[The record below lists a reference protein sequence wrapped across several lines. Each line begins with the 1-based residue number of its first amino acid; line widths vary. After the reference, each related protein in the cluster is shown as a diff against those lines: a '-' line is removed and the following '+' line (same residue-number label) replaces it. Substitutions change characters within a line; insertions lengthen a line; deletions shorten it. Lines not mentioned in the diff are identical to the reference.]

1 MNASDDNIRISK
13 HLGLSKKILQ
23 LIQASSNGFLLS
35 KLDYKIHN
43 TNSLNHDLN
52 KSPMERVNI
61 ALTKFG
67 RMSSSEIVTPAKVA
81 DQMVALLPES
91 LSNSDGLVLDIASKQ
106 AEFTVALMRRYGDQI
121 GQRTYAIC
129 TSMLAYEFTRKV
141 YSLLSLPTDHIFN
154 SFTSYDLIKSDN
166 QKLTTLLKDMNFTA
180 IIGNPPYQDMGGS
193 GGTNDA
199 PIYQEFCMFASGIK
213 PNYITLVIPSR
224 WFAAG
229 RENLLG
235 NFRSMMLNS
244 RRISKL
250 TSFNN
255 SRELFSNV
263 EIKGGICYYLEESS
277 YDGDCFYTL
286 NNGQSVQS
294 DTLALNTFE
303 VLIREPQVAKIVAK
317 ILSATRDSPKV
328 DSIISADTPFG
339 IPTNPTD
346 NKKNIIEIVDQKDD
360 QHPIQLHYLTRL
372 KRSIGYISK
381 DVVSK
386 NTEDI
391 SKYKVYVPGAGG
403 SGNDSKILGD
413 PIVAMPGSICS
424 QTYLYSA
431 FESYDEANAF
441 ALYLRTKFLRFLV
454 ASIKITQHALSGVYR
469 YVPMQDFTANSDID
483 WSRSVAEIDQQLYE
497 KYHLNDKEIQFIESM
512 IQPM

>member
-1 MNASDDNIRISK
+1 
-13 HLGLSKKILQ
+13 
-23 LIQASSNGFLLS
+23 
-35 KLDYKIHN
+35 
-43 TNSLNHDLN
+43 
-52 KSPMERVNI
+52 
-61 ALTKFG
+61 
-67 RMSSSEIVTPAKVA
+67 
-81 DQMVALLPES
+81 
-91 LSNSDGLVLDIASKQ
+91 
-106 AEFTVALMRRYGDQI
+106 
-121 GQRTYAIC
+121 
-129 TSMLAYEFTRKV
+129 MLAYEFTRKV

-317 ILSATRDSPKV
+317 ILSASKDSPKV

-372 KRSIGYISK
+372 KRSIGYISG
-381 DVVSK
+381 SFITK
-386 NTEDI
+386 NTADI
-391 SKYKVYVPGAGG
+391 NKYKVFIPKAGG
-403 SGNDSKILGD
+403 SGNDAKILGD
-413 PIVAMPGSICS
+413 PITAPQGSVCS
-424 QTYLYSA
+424 QTYLYAA
-431 FESYDEANAF
+431 FESYEEAEAF
-441 ALYLRTKFLRFLV
+441 SKYIRTRFLRFNV
-454 ASIKITQHALSGVYR
+454 ASKKITQDALSGVYR
-469 YVPMQDFTANSDID
+469 FVPMQDFTANSDID